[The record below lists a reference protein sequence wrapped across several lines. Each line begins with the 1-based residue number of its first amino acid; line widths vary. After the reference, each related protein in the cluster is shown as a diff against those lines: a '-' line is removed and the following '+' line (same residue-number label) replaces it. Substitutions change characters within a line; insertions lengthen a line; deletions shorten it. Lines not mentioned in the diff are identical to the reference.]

1 MSLYGKGRHYGARN
15 RLNILNT
22 ERTVPQSKI
31 FTSSLDVIGVVGFGT
46 TNKVPETLDFNNI
59 R

>member
-1 MSLYGKGRHYGARN
+1 MVHATG
-15 RLNILNT
+15 LNILNT